1 MNLNKLKI
9 YIDEN
14 NKKPSRDDKINE
26 IRKLGEW
33 ISTIKKNYNKKVGN
47 MKDKNIYNKWTEFI
61 NSDKYKIYFQS
72 QYEDFIMNL
81 IKVKIYIDKNN
92 KRPSQTDKD
101 KIIKTLGIW
110 ILNQLK
116 NYNKKKENMKDEN
129 IYNNFIE
136 FKNDE
141 KYKTYFK

>member
-26 IRKLGEW
+26 IKKLGEW